1 VTRPAASLLFFAA
14 AMHGRRHDRVRE
26 LLKRELSLL
35 LQREF
40 LPAQTGLIAVHDV
53 AVSGDLKSAVVYLG
67 FVGTAEQRKRGWAL
81 VLEHRLRLQSLLGHA
96 VRLKYTPR
104 LRFVQDDS
112 IERGDRVLRLI
123 EEIEKTLP
131 PEPS

>member
-1 VTRPAASLLFFAA
+1 
-14 AMHGRRHDRVRE
+14 MHGRRHDRVRE

-40 LPAQTGLIAVHDV
+40 QPTQTGLIAVHDV
-53 AVSGDLKSAVVYLG
+53 AVSGDLKSATAYLG
-67 FVGTAEQRKRGWAL
+67 FVGTAEQRQRGWAQ

-104 LRFVQDDS
+104 LRFVRDDA

>member
-1 VTRPAASLLFFAA
+1 
-14 AMHGRRHDRVRE
+14 MHGRRHDRVRE

-53 AVSGDLKSAVVYLG
+53 AVSGDLKSATAYLG

-104 LRFVQDDS
+104 LHFVQDDS

>member
-1 VTRPAASLLFFAA
+1 
-14 AMHGRRHDRVRE
+14 MHGRRHDRVRA

-40 LPAQTGLIAVHDV
+40 LPAQTGLIAVQDV
-53 AVSGDLKSAVVYLG
+53 AVSGDLKSALVYLS
-67 FVGTAEQRKRGWAL
+67 FVGTVEQRRRAWAL

-104 LRFVQDDS
+104 LRFVQDDAV
-112 IERGDRVLRLI
+112 ERGDRVLRLI
-123 EEIEKTLP
+123 EEIEKELP
-131 PEPS
+131 PDTPPASRS